1 MKKFPRARVVGIRL
15 ALALAAT
22 LAATFATAGIAE
34 ASDFALHRAER
45 NVVDKTNAQRA
56 RFGLAPLR
64 ISKRLVNQ
72 ARRHAQWMA
81 KSGNFQHGNDG
92 VAENIAWG
100 QSGSSEAVGDWMNSS
115 GHRANILGGYTHMAA
130 SWARGSDGRLYWV
143 QQFSSGEKD
152 DVVVEDDMGQKD
164 AS

>member
-1 MKKFPRARVVGIRL
+1 MQKFVRPRVVGIRL

-22 LAATFATAGIAE
+22 FAAAATAQANEFP
-34 ASDFALHRAER
+34 LHRAER
-45 NVVDKTNAQRA
+45 NVVDRTNAQRA
-56 RFGLAPLR
+56 RFGLAPLKM
-64 ISKRLVNQ
+64 SKRLVNQ

-81 KSGNFQHGNDG
+81 KSGNFRHGNDG

-100 QSGSSEAVGDWMNSS
+100 QSSSDDAVGDWMNSS
-115 GHRANILGGYTHMAA
+115 GHRANILGGYTHMGA

-152 DVVVEDDMGQKD
+152 DVEAEGEAGMEN